1 MDFKE
6 RLITEIKKYPDVF
19 NEIRVEIM
27 EPKWQSESED
37 GIEYI
42 IDTEVDKTLEKVD
55 EGQLVDSIINNLK
68 YYIEYER
75 ELGES
80 EL

>member
-6 RLITEIKKYPDVF
+6 KLITEIKKYPDLF
-19 NEIRVEIM
+19 NEIRVEIIAS
-27 EPKWQSESED
+27 KWQSELED
-37 GIEYI
+37 GVEYI
-42 IDTEVDKTLEKVD
+42 VDTEADQTLEKV
-55 EGQLVDSIINNLK
+55 EEEQLVDSIINNLK